1 MFRFLCLIAFM
12 VGLMFAKVDI
22 NTASADEFATL
33 KGIGKSKAEAIVKY
47 RDEHGAFKTIDEL
60 VNVNGIG
67 KKTVEKLRDDLTIDG
82 KSAEGVDKPKK
93 AAKTDKADKTDKP
106 KKTAKADK
114 TDKADKQ

>member
-1 MFRFLCLIAFM
+1 MFRFLCLIVFM

-22 NTASADEFATL
+22 NTANADEFATL

-82 KSAEGVDKPKK
+82 KSAEVVDKPKK
-93 AAKTDKADKTDKP
+93 AAKADKTDKP
-106 KKTAKADK
+106 KKTAKAAK
-114 TDKADKQ
+114 TDKAEKTDKQ